1 MCLDIILNGTKS
13 TERRKLTEDLDY
25 ELIVIGGGPAGMTA
39 AIYGARYGLKT
50 LLLESKVLGGAQ
62 ATSPGIEN
70 YPGYTFIVGIDL
82 ANKMKEQVKKSGAII
97 KEITDVRSIEREG
110 ENGDFLLDTRRG
122 VYRAKAIIMATGG
135 GHKHLNAPGEE
146 MLTGRGVSFCAT
158 CDGPLFRD
166 KTVAVVGGGN
176 TAVTEA
182 LYLTE
187 VTKKVYLIH
196 RRDEL
201 RAEKIVQDYIFNS
214 DVEILW
220 NTIVKEIKG
229 DDLVKELVLE
239 NLKTKEQNSLQID
252 GVFIALGSKPE
263 SALAKSIGVET
274 NERGEIFVNAK
285 QATNIPGVFAAGD
298 VVESMKQIA
307 VAVGHG
313 AIAADSAY
321 SYIRRIQRGPIGY
334 A

>member
-1 MCLDIILNGTKS
+1 
-13 TERRKLTEDLDY
+13 LTEDLNW

-70 YPGYTFIVGIDL
+70 YPGYTFIVGLDL
-82 ANKMKEQVKKSGAII
+82 ANKMKEQVKKCGALIR
-97 KEITDVRSIEREG
+97 EITEVKSVEREG
-110 ENGDFLLDTRRG
+110 DDGDFLLETRRG
-122 VYRAKAIIMATGG
+122 VYRAPAIVFATGG
-135 GHKHLNAPGEE
+135 GHKHLNVPGEDQ
-146 MLTGRGVSFCAT
+146 LTGRGVSYCAT

-182 LYLTE
+182 LYLSE
-187 VTKKVYLIH
+187 VVGKVYLIH

-201 RAEKIVQDYIFNS
+201 RAEKIIQDYVFNS
-214 DVEILW
+214 SVDILW
-220 NTIVKEIKG
+220 DTIVKEIRG
-229 DDLVKELVLE
+229 DDLVNELLLQNVNTGE
-239 NLKTKEQNSLQID
+239 EQILPVD
-252 GVFIALGSKPE
+252 GAFIALGSNPE
-263 SALAKSIGVET
+263 SSLAKSIGVAT
-274 NERGEIFVNAK
+274 NDRGEVLVNAK
-285 QATNIPGVFAAGD
+285 QATNVPGVFAAGD

>member
-1 MCLDIILNGTKS
+1 LA
-13 TERRKLTEDLDY
+13 EDLNW
-25 ELIVIGGGPAGMTA
+25 ELIIIGGGPAGMTA

-70 YPGYTFIVGIDL
+70 YPGYTFVVGLDL
-82 ANKMKEQVKKSGAII
+82 ANKMKEQVKKCGAFIR
-97 KEITDVRSIEREG
+97 EITEVKSVEREG
-110 ENGDFLLDTRRG
+110 EEGDFLLETRRG
-122 VYRAKAIIMATGG
+122 VYRAKGIIFATGG
-135 GHKHLNAPGEE
+135 GHRHLNVPGEDL
-146 MLTGRGVSFCAT
+146 LTGRGVSYCAT

-182 LYLTE
+182 LYLSE
-187 VTKKVYLIH
+187 VVGKVYLIH

-201 RAEKIVQDYIFNS
+201 RAEKIVQDYIMNS
-214 DVEILW
+214 NVEILW
-220 NTIVKEIKG
+220 NTLVKEIRG
-229 DDLVKELVLE
+229 DNLVNALLLQNVNTGE
-239 NLKTKEQNSLQID
+239 EQILPVD
-252 GVFIALGSKPE
+252 GAFIALGSNPE
-263 SALAKSIGVET
+263 SVLAKGIGVAT
-274 NERGEIFVNAK
+274 NERGEILVNSK
-285 QATNIPGVFAAGD
+285 QATNIQGIFAAGD

-321 SYIRRIQRGPIGY
+321 SYIRKKQRGPIGY

>member
-1 MCLDIILNGTKS
+1 MTEELNW
-13 TERRKLTEDLDY
+13 

-70 YPGYTFIVGIDL
+70 YPGYTFIVGLDL
-82 ANKMKEQVKKSGAII
+82 ANKMKEQVKKCGAFIR
-97 KEITDVRSIEREG
+97 EITEVKTIEREG
-110 ENGDFLLDTRRG
+110 ERGDFLLDTRRG
-122 VYRAKAIIMATGG
+122 VYRAKAIVFATGG
-135 GHKHLNAPGEE
+135 GHRHLNVPGEE
-146 MLTGRGVSFCAT
+146 KLTGRGVSYCAT

-182 LYLTE
+182 LYLAE
-187 VTKKVYLIH
+187 VVGKVYLIH

-201 RAEKIVQDYIFNS
+201 RAEKVVQDYVFNS
-214 DVEILW
+214 PVEILW
-220 NTIVKEIKG
+220 DTIVKEIRG
-229 DDLVKELVLE
+229 DDLVNELLIE
-239 NLKTKEQNSLQID
+239 NVKTGETSTLVVD
-252 GVFIALGSKPE
+252 GAFIALGSNPE
-263 SALAKSIGVET
+263 SSLAKSIGVET
-274 NERGEIFVNAK
+274 NDRGEILVNAK

-313 AIAADSAY
+313 AIAADTAY
-321 SYIRRIQRGPIGY
+321 SYVREKQRGPIGY

>member
-1 MCLDIILNGTKS
+1 
-13 TERRKLTEDLDY
+13 
-25 ELIVIGGGPAGMTA
+25 MTA

-50 LLLESKVLGGAQ
+50 LLIESKVLGGAQ

-70 YPGYTFIVGIDL
+70 YPGYTFIVGIEL
-82 ANKMKEQVKKSGAII
+82 ANKMKEQVRKSGAII
-97 KEITDVRSIEREG
+97 KEITDVKSIQRES
-110 ENGDFLLDTRRG
+110 EMGDFLLDTRRG
-122 VYRAKAIIMATGG
+122 IYRAKALIISTGG
-135 GHKHLNAPGEE
+135 GHKHLSVPGEDQ
-146 MLTGRGVSFCAT
+146 LTGRGVSFCAT

-182 LYLTE
+182 LYLAE

-201 RAEKIVQDYIFNS
+201 RAEKVVQDYLFKS
-214 DVEILW
+214 SVEVLW
-220 NTIVKEIKG
+220 SSIVKEIKG
-229 DDLVKELVLE
+229 NDLVNELILE
-239 NLKTKEQNSLQID
+239 NVKTGEVQSLSIE
-252 GVFIALGSKPE
+252 GVFIALGSDPE

-274 NERGEIFVNAK
+274 NGRGEILVNAK
-285 QATNIPGVFAAGD
+285 MATNIPGVFAAGD

-321 SYIRRIQRGPIGY
+321 SYVRHIQRGPIGY

>member
-1 MCLDIILNGTKS
+1 M
-13 TERRKLTEDLDY
+13 TEDLDW
-25 ELIVIGGGPAGMTA
+25 ELVVIGGGPAGMTA
-39 AIYGARYGLKT
+39 AIYAARYGLKT

-70 YPGYTFIVGIDL
+70 YPGYTFIVGIEL
-82 ANKMKEQVKKSGAII
+82 ATKMKEQVRKSGAVI
-97 KEITDVRSIEREG
+97 KEITDVRSIQRESN
-110 ENGDFLLDTRRG
+110 NGDFLLDTRRG
-122 VYRAKAIIMATGG
+122 VYRAQAIIIATGG
-135 GHKHLNAPGEE
+135 GHKHLNVPGEE

-182 LYLTE
+182 LYLAE
-187 VTKKVYLIH
+187 ITKKVYLIH

-201 RAEKIVQDYIFNS
+201 RAEKIVQDYLFKSDIEIMWNS
-214 DVEILW
+214 V
-220 NTIVKEIKG
+220 VKEIKG
-229 DDLVKELVLE
+229 EDLVNEIILE
-239 NLKTKEQNSLQID
+239 NTKTGEIHSLKID
-252 GVFIALGSKPE
+252 GAFIALGSNPE
-263 SALAKSIGVET
+263 STLAKSIGVET
-274 NERGEIFVNAK
+274 NERGEILVSAK
-285 QATNIPGVFAAGD
+285 QATNIVGVFAAGD

-321 SYIRRIQRGPIGY
+321 SYIRHIQRGPIGY

>member
-1 MCLDIILNGTKS
+1 
-13 TERRKLTEDLDY
+13 
-25 ELIVIGGGPAGMTA
+25 MTA
-39 AIYGARYGLKT
+39 AIYAARYGLKT

-70 YPGYTFIVGIDL
+70 YPGYTFIGGLDL
-82 ANKMKEQVKKSGAII
+82 ANKMKEQGKKCRAFI
-97 KEITDVRSIEREG
+97 KEITEVKTIEREG
-110 ENGDFLLDTRRG
+110 EEGDFLLDTRRG
-122 VYRAKAIIMATGG
+122 VYRGKAIVFSTGG
-135 GHKHLNAPGEE
+135 GHRHLGVPGED
-146 MLTGRGVSFCAT
+146 LFTGRGVSFCAT

-182 LYLTE
+182 LYLSE
-187 VTKKVYLIH
+187 VVEKVYLIH

-201 RAEKIVQDYIFNS
+201 RAEKIIQDYIFKS
-214 DVEILW
+214 SVEIIW
-220 NTIVKEIKG
+220 DSVVTEIKG
-229 DDLVKELVLE
+229 NDLVNELVLK
-239 NLKTKEQNSLQID
+239 NAKTGEVRSLTIE
-252 GVFIALGSKPE
+252 GAFIALGSNPE
-263 SALAKSIGVET
+263 STLAKSIGIVT
-274 NERGEIFVNAK
+274 NERGEIIVDAK

-313 AIAADSAY
+313 AISADSAY
-321 SYIRRIQRGPIGY
+321 AYIRKCQRGSIGY

>member
-1 MCLDIILNGTKS
+1 
-13 TERRKLTEDLDY
+13 
-25 ELIVIGGGPAGMTA
+25 MTA

-50 LLLESKVLGGAQ
+50 LLIEGKVLGGAQ

-82 ANKMKEQVKKSGAII
+82 ATKMKEQVKKCGASI
-97 KEITDVRSIEREG
+97 KEITDVRNIERES
-110 ENGDFLLDTRRG
+110 ENGTFLLDTRRG
-122 VYRAKAIIMATGG
+122 VYRAKTIIIATGG
-135 GHKHLNAPGEE
+135 GHRHLNIPGEE
-146 MLTGRGVSFCAT
+146 KLTGRGVSFCAT

-166 KTVAVVGGGN
+166 KTVAVIGGGN

-182 LYLTE
+182 LYLAE
-187 VTKKVYLIH
+187 LTKKVYLIH

-201 RAEKIVQDYIFNS
+201 RAEKIVQDYVFKS

-220 NTIVKEIKG
+220 DSIVKEIKG
-229 DDLVKELVLE
+229 DTLVNALILE
-239 NLKTKEQNSLQID
+239 NVKTGEQTTLEVE
-252 GVFIALGSKPE
+252 GAFVALGSKPE
-263 SALAKSIGVET
+263 SSLAKSIGVET
-274 NERGEIFVNAK
+274 NERGEILVTAK
-285 QATNIPGVFAAGD
+285 QATNIIGVYAAGD

-321 SYIRRIQRGPIGY
+321 AYVRQIQRGQDGKRGF

>member
-1 MCLDIILNGTKS
+1 
-13 TERRKLTEDLDY
+13 LTEDLDW
-25 ELIVIGGGPAGMTA
+25 ELVIIGGGPAGMTA

-70 YPGYTFIVGIDL
+70 YPGYTFIVGIEL
-82 ANKMKEQVKKSGAII
+82 ANKMKEQVRKSGAVI
-97 KEITDVRSIEREG
+97 KEITDVRSIQRDG
-110 ENGDFLLDTRRG
+110 DMGDFLLDTRRG
-122 VYRAKAIIMATGG
+122 VYRTKAIIISTGG
-135 GHKHLNAPGEE
+135 GYKHLNVPGEDQ
-146 MLTGRGVSFCAT
+146 LTGRGVSFCAT
-158 CDGPLFRD
+158 CDGPLFRE

-182 LYLTE
+182 LYLAE

-201 RAEKIVQDYIFNS
+201 RAEKAVQDCLFKS
-214 DVEILW
+214 SVEILW
-220 NTIVKEIKG
+220 NSVVKEIKG
-229 DDLVKELVLE
+229 NDLVNEIVLE
-239 NLKTKEQNSLQID
+239 NVKTGEIRTLSIE

-263 SALAKSIGVET
+263 SALAKSIGVKT
-274 NERGEIFVNAK
+274 NDYGEVLVNAK

-313 AIAADSAY
+313 AVAADSAY
-321 SYIRRIQRGPIGY
+321 SYVKHIQRGPIGY

>member
-1 MCLDIILNGTKS
+1 MS
-13 TERRKLTEDLDY
+13 EDLDW
-25 ELIVIGGGPAGMTA
+25 ELIIIGGGPAGMTA
-39 AIYGARYGLKT
+39 AIYGARYGLRT
-50 LLLESKVLGGAQ
+50 LLIEGKVLGGAQ

-70 YPGYTFIVGIDL
+70 YPGYTFIVGIEL
-82 ANKMKEQVKKSGAII
+82 ATKMKEQVKKCGASI

-110 ENGDFLLDTRRG
+110 ADGDFLLDTRRG
-122 VYRAKAIIMATGG
+122 VYRAKAIILATGG
-135 GHKHLNAPGEE
+135 GHKHLGVPGEE

-182 LYLTE
+182 LYLAE

-201 RAEKIVQDYIFNS
+201 RAEKIIQDYVFKS
-214 DVEILW
+214 DVEIIW
-220 NTIVKEIKG
+220 DTMVKEIKG
-229 DDLVKELVLE
+229 DNLVNALVLE
-239 NLKTKEQNSLQID
+239 NVKTGKQTTLEIE
-252 GVFIALGSKPE
+252 GAFIALGSKPE
-263 SALAKSIGVET
+263 STLAKSIGVDT
-274 NERGEIFVNAK
+274 NERGEILVCAK
-285 QATNIPGVFAAGD
+285 QTTNIPGVFAAGD

-321 SYIRRIQRGPIGY
+321 TYIRQLQRGPIGY

>member
-1 MCLDIILNGTKS
+1 M
-13 TERRKLTEDLDY
+13 
-25 ELIVIGGGPAGMTA
+25 IGGGPAGMTA

-70 YPGYTFIVGIDL
+70 YPGYTFIVGIEL
-82 ANKMKEQVKKSGAII
+82 ANKMKEQVKKSGSII
-97 KEITDVRSIEREG
+97 KEITDVRSIERDG
-110 ENGDFLLDTRRG
+110 EDGDFLLDTRRG
-122 VYRAKAIIMATGG
+122 AYRAKAIIMATGG
-135 GHKHLNAPGEE
+135 GHKRLDVPGEE

-182 LYLTE
+182 LYLSE

-201 RAEKIVQDYIFNS
+201 RAEKIIQDYVFNS

-220 NTIVKEIKG
+220 NTVVKEIKG
-229 DDLVKELVLE
+229 DNLVNELVLE
-239 NLKTKEQNSLQID
+239 DVKTHELHSLQIE

-263 SALAKSIGVET
+263 SALAISIGVET
-274 NERGEIFVNAK
+274 NERGEILVNSK
-285 QATNIPGVFAAGD
+285 QATNVPGVFAAGD

>member
-1 MCLDIILNGTKS
+1 M
-13 TERRKLTEDLDY
+13 TEDLNW

-70 YPGYTFIVGIDL
+70 YPGYTFIVGLDL
-82 ANKMKEQVKKSGAII
+82 ANKMKEQVKKCGALIR
-97 KEITDVRSIEREG
+97 EITEVKSVEREG
-110 ENGDFLLDTRRG
+110 DDGDFLLETRRG
-122 VYRAKAIIMATGG
+122 VYRAPAIVFATGG
-135 GHKHLNAPGEE
+135 GHKHLNVPGEDQ
-146 MLTGRGVSFCAT
+146 LTGRGVSYCAT

-182 LYLTE
+182 LYLSE
-187 VTKKVYLIH
+187 VVGKVYLIH

-201 RAEKIVQDYIFNS
+201 RAEKIIQDYVFNS
-214 DVEILW
+214 SVDILW
-220 NTIVKEIKG
+220 DTIVKEIRG
-229 DDLVKELVLE
+229 DDLVNELLLQNVNTGE
-239 NLKTKEQNSLQID
+239 EQILPVD
-252 GVFIALGSKPE
+252 GAFIALGSNPE
-263 SALAKSIGVET
+263 SSLAKSIGVAT
-274 NERGEIFVNAK
+274 NDRGEVLVNAK
-285 QATNIPGVFAAGD
+285 QATNVPGVFAAGD

>member
-1 MCLDIILNGTKS
+1 M
-13 TERRKLTEDLDY
+13 TEDLDW

-39 AIYGARYGLKT
+39 AIYGARFGLKT

-70 YPGYTFIVGIDL
+70 YPGYTFIVGLEL
-82 ANKMKEQVKKSGAII
+82 ANKMKEQVKKCGAFIR
-97 KEITDVRSIEREG
+97 EITEVKSVEREG
-110 ENGDFLLDTRRG
+110 EDGDFLLDTRRG
-122 VYRAKAIIMATGG
+122 VYRAKAIIFATGG
-135 GHKHLNAPGEE
+135 GHKHLGVPGEE
-146 MLTGRGVSFCAT
+146 LLTGRGVSYCAT

-182 LYLTE
+182 LYLAE
-187 VTKKVYLIH
+187 VVNKVYLIH

-201 RAEKIVQDYIFNS
+201 RAEKIIQDYIFNS
-214 DVEILW
+214 SVEILW
-220 NTIVKEIKG
+220 DTIVKEIKG
-229 DDLVKELVLE
+229 EDLVNELVIE
-239 NLKTKEQNSLQID
+239 NVKTGEVKSLAVE
-252 GVFIALGSKPE
+252 GAFVALGSNPE
-263 SALAKSIGVET
+263 SSLAKSIGVET
-274 NERGEIFVNAK
+274 NKRGEILVNAK

-313 AIAADSAY
+313 AISADSAY
-321 SYIRRIQRGPIGY
+321 SYIRQMQRGPIGY

>member
-1 MCLDIILNGTKS
+1 
-13 TERRKLTEDLDY
+13 
-25 ELIVIGGGPAGMTA
+25 MTA
-39 AIYGARYGLKT
+39 AIYAARYGMKT

-82 ANKMKEQVKKSGAII
+82 ASKMKEQVKKSGATI
-97 KEITDVRSIEREG
+97 KEITEVKSIEREG
-110 ENGDFLLDTRRG
+110 DDGDFLLDTRRG
-122 VYRAKAIIMATGG
+122 VYRAKAIIVATGG
-135 GHKHLNAPGEE
+135 GHRRLEVPGEDE
-146 MLTGRGVSFCAT
+146 FTGRGVSFCAT
-158 CDGPLFRD
+158 CDGPLFRE
-166 KTVAVVGGGN
+166 KTVAVIGGGN

-182 LYLTE
+182 LYLAE
-187 VTKKVYLIH
+187 VTGKVYLIH

-201 RAEKIVQDYIFNS
+201 RAEKAVQEYLFNS
-214 DVEILW
+214 DVEIIW
-220 NTIVKEIKG
+220 DTIVKEMRG
-229 DDLVKELVLE
+229 NDLIEELLMENVKTEAQKT
-239 NLKTKEQNSLQID
+239 LKVD
-252 GVFIALGSKPE
+252 GAFVALGSDPE
-263 SALAKSIGVET
+263 STLAKSIGVQT
-274 NERGEIFVNAK
+274 NERGEILVNDK

-321 SYIRRIQRGPIGY
+321 SYVRRIRRGPLGY